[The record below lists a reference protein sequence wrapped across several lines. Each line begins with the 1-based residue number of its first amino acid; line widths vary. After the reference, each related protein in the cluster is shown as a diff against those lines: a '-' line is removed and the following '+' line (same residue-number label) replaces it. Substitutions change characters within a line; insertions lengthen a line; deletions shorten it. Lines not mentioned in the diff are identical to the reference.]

1 MSVGSVY
8 TLLSV
13 GLVFSVF
20 VEPEWL
26 TQSPFLFMCCTKS
39 VSFSIEYPFMQKKK
53 EKRKKKKEM
62 YIMVSFNNNNNN
74 NQSLASHFH
83 ILHVTPFKTL
93 TFTYI
98 HMYIYIFTYLL
109 FFWLQNVGL
118 QMVENLVKVIEYG
131 TRDRQ
136 SDALVSYY

>member
-1 MSVGSVY
+1 
-8 TLLSV
+8 
-13 GLVFSVF
+13 
-20 VEPEWL
+20 
-26 TQSPFLFMCCTKS
+26 
-39 VSFSIEYPFMQKKK
+39 
-53 EKRKKKKEM
+53 M

-109 FFWLQNVGL
+109 FFWLQNVAL
-118 QMVENLVKVIEYG
+118 HMVENLAEVIEHG
-131 TRDRQ
+131 TRDQQ

>member
-1 MSVGSVY
+1 
-8 TLLSV
+8 
-13 GLVFSVF
+13 
-20 VEPEWL
+20 
-26 TQSPFLFMCCTKS
+26 MCGTKS
-39 VSFSIEYPFMQKKK
+39 VSFGIEYFFMQKKK
-53 EKRKKKKEM
+53 KKRKKEKKM
-62 YIMVSFNNNNNN
+62 YIMVSFNNN

-83 ILHVTPFKTL
+83 LLHVTPFKTL

-98 HMYIYIFTYLL
+98 HMYIYIFIYLL

-118 QMVENLVKVIEYG
+118 QMVENLVEVIEYG